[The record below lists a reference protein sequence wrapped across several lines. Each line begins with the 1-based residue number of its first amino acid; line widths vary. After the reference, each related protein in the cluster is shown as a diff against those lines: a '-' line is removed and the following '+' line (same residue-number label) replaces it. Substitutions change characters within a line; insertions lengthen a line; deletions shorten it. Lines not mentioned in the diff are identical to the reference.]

1 MSEELT
7 EAINS
12 LKEKL
17 IGQEIEGS
25 IKFEIEGL
33 GSIIIDS
40 GNIEESNQEADCT
53 LIGDLETFKEIFSG
67 ELNSTAAFMSGR
79 LKVEGSMSVAM
90 KYNSVLS

>member
-1 MSEELT
+1 MSAPLA

-12 LKEKL
+12 LREKL
-17 IGQEIEGS
+17 NGQEIDGS
-25 IKFEIEGL
+25 IKFEIDGL
-33 GSIIIDS
+33 GSIIICN
-40 GNIEESNQEADCT
+40 GNVEESDQDTDCT

-79 LKVEGSMSVAM
+79 LKVEGSMGVAM

>member
-17 IGQEIEGS
+17 TGQEIEGS

-33 GSIIIDS
+33 GSIIIDN

-67 ELNSTAAFMSGR
+67 ELNSTAAFMGGR